1 MPVPFSSLEFSPFSL
16 MLFCLLNAQSFLQ
29 KRLNEE
35 IIDYDLLEDLIC
47 YVDETCGEGAILIF
61 LPVSLFNIFLSS
73 TTEWS
78 VLFSSR
84 TVILIQFVLYNRA
97 CLKFTCYSIGWLLL
111 IDLEDHLLI
120 GFFLCI
126 HL

>member
-1 MPVPFSSLEFSPFSL
+1 

-73 TTEWS
+73 TTEWLVS
-78 VLFSSR
+78 YSLQELSF
-84 TVILIQFVLYNRA
+84 LYNL
-97 CLKFTCYSIGWLLL
+97 CSITGRV
-111 IDLEDHLLI
+111 
-120 GFFLCI
+120 
-126 HL
+126 